1 MTARVLVVD
10 DVEAN
15 VKLLEARLTADYFEV
30 RTARS
35 GPEALAICARERAD
49 IVLLDVM
56 MPGMDGFEVCRRLK
70 SEPRTQHIPVIMIT
84 ALDQPSDRV
93 RGLEAGADDF
103 LTKPVDDLALITR
116 VKNLARLKTLTD
128 EMLMRASTE
137 EQMGFATGAVGG
149 AVDQLGRDGHI
160 LLVEDRDRSAERILD
175 TLKPDHR
182 VAWEKDAGQALLRL
196 PDGGFDL
203 MIVSLNLDG
212 ADGLRLCSQVR
223 SLDRTR
229 RLPIMVIVEPGE
241 DARLLRALDM
251 GVNDYIV
258 RPVDTN
264 ELQARVRTQIK
275 RKRYTD
281 QLRTQLEETVEM
293 AVLDPLTSLHNRRY
307 MTSHLRTLF
316 EESAQRGK
324 PLSLLLLDIDYF
336 KAVNDSHGHDA
347 GDSVLREFASR
358 VRRNIRGIDL
368 ACRLGGEEF
377 VVVMPDTDLI
387 KASLVGERL
396 RQCIAAAPFYAGER
410 IGTLQVTA
418 SVGVASLEFP
428 DDTPELILKRADQAL
443 YCAKRDGRNRVVS
456 DAA

>member
-10 DVEAN
+10 DVDAN
-15 VKLLEARLTADYFEV
+15 LKLLEARLTADYFEV
-30 RTARS
+30 RTAKG
-35 GPEALAICARERAD
+35 GPEALHICTRERAD
-49 IVLLDVM
+49 VVLLDVM

-70 SEPRTQHIPVIMIT
+70 AEPRTQHIPVIMIT

-93 RGLEAGADDF
+93 KGLEAGADDF
-103 LTKPVDDLALITR
+103 LTKPVDDIALITR
-116 VKNLARLKTLTD
+116 VKNLARLKMLTD
-128 EMLMRASTE
+128 EILMRASTE
-137 EQMGFATGAVGG
+137 EQMGFAATLGIRL
-149 AVDQLGRDGHI
+149 DQLGRGGRI
-160 LLVEDRDRSAERILD
+160 LLVEDRDRSAERMIAA
-175 TLKPDHR
+175 LKDEHR
-182 VAWEKDAGQALLRL
+182 IERETDPSRALLTL
-196 PDGGFDL
+196 PDGDFDL
-203 MIVSLNLDG
+203 MIVSLSLQN

-229 RLPIMVIVEPGE
+229 HLPIMIVVEPGD
-241 DARLLRALDM
+241 DAKLLRGLDM

-258 RPVDTN
+258 RPVDPN
-264 ELQARVRTQIK
+264 ELVARVRTQIK

-281 QLRTQLEETVEM
+281 YLRTRLEETVEM
-293 AVLDPLTSLHNRRY
+293 AILDPLTALHNRRS
-307 MTSHLRTLF
+307 SHLKTLF
-316 EESAQRGK
+316 EEASQRGK
-324 PLSLLLLDIDYF
+324 PLSVLLLDIDYF

-377 VVVMPDTDLI
+377 VVVMPDTDLA
-387 KASLVGERL
+387 KAYLVGERL

-410 IGTLQVTA
+410 IGKLEVTA
-418 SVGVASLEFP
+418 SVGVAALEFA

-443 YCAKRDGRNRVVS
+443 YCAKRDGRNRVVA